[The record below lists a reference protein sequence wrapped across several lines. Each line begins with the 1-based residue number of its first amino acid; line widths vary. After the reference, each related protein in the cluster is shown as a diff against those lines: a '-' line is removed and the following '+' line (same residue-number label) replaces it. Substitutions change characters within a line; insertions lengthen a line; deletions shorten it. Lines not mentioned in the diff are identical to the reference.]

1 MEQDVS
7 GKYQRYGDRVDQGMI
22 LNGPTG
28 GGQEGVRTK

>member
-1 MEQDVS
+1 MEQGVS
-7 GKYQRYGDRVDQGMI
+7 GKHHRYRDRVDQGMI